1 MVSATLAALAPP
13 ELLSAGIM
21 VSVSS
26 STMACCA
33 GVKKC
38 AADPAWCSSRAAGG
52 VAGLTSA
59 CGSAAATVEAGKS
72 EAPIIVAEVF
82 SHCRRSCLR
91 SMGFS
96 EDIIGSLQVAFLEF
110 VRQIVAGAPA
120 ERHDGPG
127 GVLTTGVDERAAV
140 HHKQIFHVV
149 GLLELVQHRSL
160 GVVSHARSAQLMN
173 GPAFGE
179 SPVPDLDDFKT
190 RRLEH
195 LFRSFLHVLAHLVLV
210 VAELVVKAQRRHAPL
225 VLYCGVEVHIVLV
238 TRQHFAEAAHADV
251 GALVF
256 THLLLK
262 SGAKAGH
269 LCATRKHGRAAAAFE
284 SVAANEVRLFLLQVA
299 EPGEIKAARPA
310 VIERGRLA
318 NQILRAPENSRA
330 HDVFAEVV
338 THMA

>member
-1 MVSATLAALAPP
+1 MMSTRRSPSRHNDRSLVSATLAALAPP

-110 VRQIVAGAPA
+110 VSQIIAGAPA
-120 ERHDGPG
+120 ERHNGPG
-127 GVLTTGVDERAAV
+127 GVLATGADERAAV
-140 HHKQIFHVV
+140 HHEQVFHVV
-149 GLLELVQHRSL
+149 RLLELVEHGSL
-160 GVVSHARSAQLMN
+160 GIVSHTRSSQLMN

-179 SPVPDLDDFKT
+179 NPVVDVDDFKS
-190 RRLEH
+190 RLLEH
-195 LFRSFLHVLAHLVLV
+195 LFRSFLHVLAHFVFV
-210 VAELVVKAQRRHAPL
+210 VAKLVMKAQRRYAPF
-225 VLYCGVEVHIVLV
+225 VLHRGVE
-238 TRQHFAEAAHADV
+238 
-251 GALVF
+251 
-256 THLLLK
+256 
-262 SGAKAGH
+262 
-269 LCATRKHGRAAAAFE
+269 
-284 SVAANEVRLFLLQVA
+284 
-299 EPGEIKAARPA
+299 
-310 VIERGRLA
+310 
-318 NQILRAPENSRA
+318 
-330 HDVFAEVV
+330 
-338 THMA
+338 